1 MDLDDEYH
9 LALKRWTS
17 AIVIWANHNLPASGY
32 EFNRLNKLDQTL
44 QEVTDRYIKENKDEK
59 N

>member
-17 AIVIWANHNLPASGY
+17 AIVIWANDNLPANGY
-32 EFNRLNKLDQTL
+32 NYDRMHKMDAKL
-44 QEVTDRYIKENKDEK
+44 KELADKCVEKDK
-59 N
+59 I